1 MSYSNSFPQ
10 QRPTLNLDFANSGKL
25 DSRISFSRADSTPS
39 AVHYWSNEKHLSTE
53 NLTSNSEDF
62 SAWPKINAT
71 ASANTTAAPDGNMT
85 ASTMTGNAGTSVKY
99 LSSNSASV
107 TDPVIS
113 FYAKS
118 GTHSYIQISDNASA
132 SEYANFD
139 LTNGTVGNVGPL
151 ATAAIEAV
159 GSTGWYRC
167 IMRVERT
174 SAAFTWR
181 VVMIDSST
189 AARQSTTSS
198 TGTVNLWG
206 AMMTELGDLTN
217 VVAYQSSGTQI
228 HRSYAPTLKSVANA
242 GDPRFEYDPASDG
255 QSVGLL
261 IEAQE
266 TNLQRYGSAFA
277 SWSTKLGSGL
287 TANAGIAPNGE
298 LAATLWTATSSSN
311 YHYLNDSFASVTSGT
326 TYTASVYVKDAGQ
339 RYVQILGGASAFGAG
354 QYATFDLQTGSVDA
368 TGVTASSVSVGNGWW
383 RIQATMTATGTGTSI
398 GSLALVE
405 SATASRLPT
414 FTADDYSGVL
424 LFGYQFEAN
433 SEASSLVNTGSQNSA
448 LTRASDSCSVATSSF
463 YTGGPVSVYT
473 DADAGA
479 GNTPSIFSLSKNN
492 TASDSIRLFRDLPSS
507 NLTTN
512 FRFFVKDGGVSVAQ
526 RTVSGSGSVSKFAVR
541 SDTNNTAIKPSGI
554 TQFSDTV
561 CTTPVIDTLE
571 IGGGPGVGQ
580 LNGTI
585 RNLMLWNVALSDT
598 ELATLVD

>member
-10 QRPTLNLDFANSGKL
+10 QRPTLNLDFANSGRL
-25 DSRISFSRADSTPS
+25 DSRLSYTRSST
-39 AVHYWSNEKHLSTE
+39 
-53 NLTSNSEDF
+53 
-62 SAWPKINAT
+62 
-71 ASANTTAAPDGNMT
+71 
-85 ASTMTGNAGTSVKY
+85 GTY
-99 LSSNSASV
+99 LSSEKALSSENLLTYSNPNDAAWIEGGSTV
-107 TDPVIS
+107 TTDQTTSPD
-113 FYAKS
+113 
-118 GTHSYIQISDNASA
+118 GTSNASA
-132 SEYANFD
+132 LTEDSSTGVHRTLLSTPVNSGEELTIVTFLKANGRSIVQLGQTGTYGAGIWVEFD
-139 LTNGTVGNVGPL
+139 LSGSGTATTRFGSPTNVSI
-151 ATAAIEAV
+151 AQV
-159 GSTGWYRC
+159 GSTGWYK
-167 IMRVERT
+167 I
-174 SAAFTWR
+174 SY
-181 VVMIDSST
+181 SS
-189 AARQSTTSS
+189 STTSS
-198 TGTVNLWG
+198 GTHYTQLRLCDAADSVSYTGDG
-206 AMMTELGDLTN
+206 
-217 VVAYQSSGTQI
+217 SSGIYAYGLNLSTTGQLTTDSTSGQR
-228 HRSYAPTLKSVANA
+228 HRSYSPLLKTASANE
-242 GDPRFEYDPASDG
+242 PRFEFATDG

-448 LTRASDSCSVATSSF
+448 LTRASDSCSVDLSDINFVGGEVTLVADTNTSAIDGYRQAASLIDDSQNQVTLYGNSYNNRLAAILGGGESSTLSQTSANGISALSFGVNDIAATRNGAS
-463 YTGGPVSVYT
+463 PVT
-473 DADAGA
+473 DTSQAFPNVSA
-479 GNTPSIFSLSKNN
+479 GNLKI
-492 TASDSIRLFRDLPSS
+492 
-507 NLTTN
+507 
-512 FRFFVKDGGVSVAQ
+512 G
-526 RTVSGSGSVSKFAVR
+526 GSGSSQ
-541 SDTNNTAIKPSGI
+541 I
-554 TQFSDTV
+554 
-561 CTTPVIDTLE
+561 
-571 IGGGPGVGQ
+571 

-585 RNLMLWNVALSDT
+585 KRIALYNVALSDT
-598 ELATLVD
+598 ELQAITS